1 MGVKGFSLVKQCLC
15 IFAHFLPFIPVTMP
29 CALASYL
36 IGNV

>member
-1 MGVKGFSLVKQCLC
+1 MGVKGFSLVKPFLC
-15 IFAHFLPFIPVTMP
+15 IFAYFLPLMPVTMP